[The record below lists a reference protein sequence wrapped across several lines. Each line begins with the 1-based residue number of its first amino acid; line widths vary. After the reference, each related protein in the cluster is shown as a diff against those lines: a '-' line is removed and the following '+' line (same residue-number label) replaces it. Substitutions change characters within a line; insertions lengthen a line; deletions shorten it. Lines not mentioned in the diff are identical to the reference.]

1 MEIEEILKRI
11 EWLDDE
17 RRKDKTIIASLE
29 DRILSYD
36 GNMISLLQ
44 KVNDFSGDVTRLGVM
59 LSRID
64 ELESTIGK
72 NKVEFGRTLEGYEKQ
87 RAEKEREMDKDR
99 RVDLEGISKSIAEIK
114 KGLEVIPEIKK
125 TMQIR
130 IDEEFRLGRNL
141 EELKKSVDESQ
152 QSDEE
157 SHRTQRI
164 MEEGRRQD
172 AKRLMDI
179 QAEVGALRKRSDEQR
194 GKVDLSGESV
204 RKLELRM
211 VEVQTAENERRQTQ
225 SAFLEKQSMQQ
236 LDRDRA
242 WKEWQVQFE
251 EISLK
256 SINLDADMQ
265 ALDATNRALKRS
277 QQSFEEITQRFDR
290 RVNEIT
296 EMQRLAEERFRQ
308 EWNTFKTDDQK
319 RWMNYSLAQEEQQ
332 RESYRQIDKQNERL
346 LFLEEL
352 TQETADFNH
361 QLSEDIQKRLH
372 DILNIAHQWVD
383 GFDQVVG
390 GLK

>member
-1 MEIEEILKRI
+1 MEIEEIIKRI

-29 DRILSYD
+29 DRLISYD
-36 GNMISLLQ
+36 GNMVSLLQ
-44 KVNDFSGDVTRLGVM
+44 KVNEFSGEVTRLGVM
-59 LSRID
+59 LSRMD
-64 ELESTIGK
+64 ELESTIGQ
-72 NKVEFGRTLEGYEKQ
+72 NKVEFGRTLEGYEKK
-87 RAEKEREMDKDR
+87 RAEKERESDKIR
-99 RVDLEGISKSIAEIK
+99 RVDLEGINKSIAETK
-114 KGLEVIPEIKK
+114 KGLEGVAELKK
-125 TMQIR
+125 TMQVR

-141 EELKKSVDESQ
+141 EELKKSVEENQ

-179 QAEVGALRKRSDEQR
+179 QAEVGALRKRTDEQR

-211 VEVQTAENERRQTQ
+211 VEVQAAENERRQTQ

-236 LDRDRA
+236 LDRDRV

-251 EISLK
+251 EISQK
-256 SINLDADMQ
+256 SISLDADMQ
-265 ALDATNRALKRS
+265 ALDVTNRALKRS

-332 RESYRQIDKQNERL
+332 RESYRQLDKQSERL
-346 LFLEEL
+346 LSLEEL
-352 TQETADFNH
+352 TQGMKDFNH
-361 QLSEDIQKRLH
+361 QLTEDMQKRLH
-372 DILNIAHQWVD
+372 DNLNMAHQWVE
-383 GFDQVVG
+383 GFDQVLG